1 MDNRHVIVPSSE
13 NVQHFLH
20 QSIRHRNDSMARIIP
35 SNRGVSISNNN
46 HFTNQTSA
54 TIQLKSKL
62 IKCDNPTAILRD
74 LEMMPPPPPPPPVS
88 ATPPVSLT
96 HSPPQSATKIFANL
110 LISQDSEVE
119 FYKHENELLAAKAN
133 GSDGSSCGS
142 AQDDFEDEDCISNL
156 GRKIYHFHFS
166 WFLCNIYVG

>member
-1 MDNRHVIVPSSE
+1 MDNRHVIVPSE
-13 NVQHFLH
+13 KLQHFLH

-35 SNRGVSISNNN
+35 NRSISIPNNH
-46 HFTNQTSA
+46 HFTNQSSA

-110 LISQDSEVE
+110 LISHDSEVE
-119 FYKHENELLAAKAN
+119 FYKHENELIAAKA

-156 GRKIYHFHFS
+156 GRMI
-166 WFLCNIYVG
+166 FLLVYLARCNFA